1 MARKRF
7 ACWATITAQDMA
19 CSCQILCA
27 RNPESTQKRTLPRER
42 LPPRMRLSKDC
53 VPTARSRCTS
63 CRKTTARKIR
73 SFCLYSAM
81 SLIVRGYSPDLWVC
95 PDQVAKGR
103 PAPWMAF
110 YAAQK
115 LDVYP
120 MSTFVKVGD
129 TPNDV
134 AEAHAA
140 GMWAISITRSGNEVG
155 LSQAELGALS
165 ETEQSVRVAAARAR
179 LAACGPHYIIESV
192 ADLMPVVDDI
202 TARLVRG
209 ERP

>member
-1 MARKRF
+1 
-7 ACWATITAQDMA
+7 
-19 CSCQILCA
+19 
-27 RNPESTQKRTLPRER
+27 
-42 LPPRMRLSKDC
+42 
-53 VPTARSRCTS
+53 
-63 CRKTTARKIR
+63 
-73 SFCLYSAM
+73 
-81 SLIVRGYSPDLWVC
+81 
-95 PDQVAKGR
+95 
-103 PAPWMAF
+103 MAF

-120 MSTFVKVGD
+120 MSAFVKVGD

-140 GMWAISITRSGNEVG
+140 GMWAVSITRSGNEVG
-155 LSQAELGALS
+155 LSQAELAALS
-165 ETEQSVRVAAARAR
+165 ETEQNTRVAAARAR